1 MRRGA
6 LLCLLA
12 VVLSAGGCTRPT
24 PPAAHPRRPS
34 IAGERIPLG
43 KLPPTV
49 IPTRYRIALTVNPTA
64 DRFSGHVEID
74 VRFSEKRRAIFLHG
88 RGLNVLAASVRLN
101 AKHSIPAHYAQADK
115 SGVAR
120 LIFVDEVP
128 AGKATLVFDYDAPF
142 GNALSGLYKVVDKG
156 EAYAFTQFESIS
168 ARQAFPSFDEPG
180 FKTPFQ
186 LSVTAP
192 SGDKVVS
199 NMPLQSISHQRG
211 GLMTSLFQWTRPLPT
226 YLLMLAVGPLDV
238 VDAGEIPPN
247 AYRNRPI
254 RIRGIAAHGE
264 GRRLAYA
271 LSLTPKVVQAL
282 ENYFA
287 LAFPFPKLDLVA
299 VPNFA
304 ASATE
309 NAGSIT
315 FRERLLLVDTNAPLD
330 QKRSTLAIQAHEI
343 SHQWFGDLV
352 TPAWW
357 DDIWLNESFANWM
370 EYKVAQAVRPEQE
383 FDTNSLRNGFDAM
396 DVDELPSARAV
407 RQPVRNA
414 DDIANVFD
422 AITYGKGS
430 AVLSMFES
438 FLGEEGFRAAVH
450 AYLVRYANRNATT
463 DNFIDVVATT
473 ARTPNQEKVAITIDK
488 NGVITWNG
496 HPVPSMAGLID
507 QESHMAASASSQQVG
522 GAFHDFLNQPG
533 IPYLRFE
540 VACAGAPLARLVQS
554 AYTPIGTEPRRSS
567 WRIPVCL
574 KDEGGGDR
582 FCRIADRKVSE
593 VLMGATCPSALM
605 PNDQGKGYYRFNLG
619 AVGWHVLIERAP
631 KLTPADQITLLNNL
645 AVAIHAG
652 DAAPADLLLAM
663 HLLAPSARWDVLWT
677 INDLL
682 RRLRIQSLSAA
693 DISPYRAF
701 VSLNFAKRFQ
711 ELGIR
716 SGGTEDTAT
725 TLARQWL
732 AALMVSEAHDAPA
745 TAELA
750 AAANAFLSGNPSA
763 GPAPEILAEALRAGI
778 LTGGADFAKKLLAA
792 LESTDSENLRRQI
805 IYAYAGSEDPA
816 VIQNLLSY
824 ALTTRMRAG
833 ELRYLYEYMS
843 QEQIAQRALW
853 NWYKANYE
861 ALLAR
866 VSRDGMRGAPAIL
879 AQACDA
885 SSRDE
890 LEAFFRPKVGQL
902 TGIDR
907 ALALSEESI
916 ARCVAFRQ
924 VGAQSVEA
932 AFRSSPR

>member
-1 MRRGA
+1 MRRGP

-12 VVLSAGGCTRPT
+12 VVLSAVGCTRPT

-43 KLPPTV
+43 KLPRTV

-101 AKHSIPAHYAQADK
+101 ARHSIPAHYTQADK

-142 GNALSGLYKVVDKG
+142 GKALFGLYKVVDKD

-199 NMPLQSISHQRG
+199 NMPVQSVSRQRG
-211 GLMTSLFQWTRPLPT
+211 GSATSLFQWTRPLPT
-226 YLLMLAVGPLDV
+226 YLLMLAVGPFDV

-247 AYRNRPI
+247 AYRSRPI
-254 RIRGIAAHGE
+254 HLRGIAAHGE
-264 GRRLAYA
+264 GKRLAYA
-271 LSLTPKVVQAL
+271 LSLTPKVVLAL
-282 ENYFA
+282 ENYFG

-304 ASATE
+304 AGAME
-309 NAGSIT
+309 NAGAIT
-315 FRERLLLVDTNAPLD
+315 FRERLLLVDQDAPLD
-330 QKRSTLAIQAHEI
+330 QKRATLAGQAHEI
-343 SHQWFGDLV
+343 SHQWVGDLV

-370 EYKVAQAVRPEQE
+370 EYKVAQAVRPEEQ
-383 FDTNSLRNGFDAM
+383 FDTNALRNGFDAM
-396 DVDELPSARAV
+396 DLDELPSARAV
-407 RQPVRNA
+407 RQPVHNA
-414 DDIANVFD
+414 DDIANISD

-430 AVLSMFES
+430 AILSMFES

-450 AYLVRYANRNATT
+450 AYLVRYANRSATT
-463 DNFIDVVATT
+463 DDFIDAVATT
-473 ARTPNQEKVAITIDK
+473 ARAPSQEKVEITINKD
-488 NGVITWNG
+488 GAITWNG
-496 HPVPSMAGLID
+496 HPVPSMAALID

-540 VACAGAPLARLVQS
+540 VACAAAPLARLAQS
-554 AYTPIGTEPRRSS
+554 GYTPIGTEPRRSA

-582 FCRIADRKVSE
+582 FCRIADRRVTE
-593 VLMGATCPSALM
+593 VLMGASCPTVLM
-605 PNDQGKGYYRFNLG
+605 PNDQGRGYYRFNLG
-619 AVGWHVLIERAP
+619 AAGWQALIEKAAQ
-631 KLTPADQITLLNNL
+631 LSPADQITLLKNL
-645 AVAIHAG
+645 AAATYAG
-652 DAAPADLLLAM
+652 DAPPAGLLRAT
-663 HLLAPSARWDVLWT
+663 HLLAPYARWDVLWAMKE
-677 INDLL
+677 ILQ
-682 RRLRIQSLSAA
+682 RLRIQVLSGA
-693 DISPYRAF
+693 DISSYRAF
-701 VSLNFAKRFQ
+701 VSVNFAKRFQ
-711 ELGIR
+711 ELGIQAR
-716 SGGTEDTAT
+716 GSEDTTT
-725 TLARQWL
+725 TLAREWL
-732 AALMVSEAHDAPA
+732 ASLMVSEAHDAAA
-745 TAELA
+745 TSELA
-750 AAANAFLSGNPSA
+750 AAANSYLSGNLSTA
-763 GPAPEILAEALRAGI
+763 PAPEVLGEALRAG
-778 LTGGADFAKKLLAA
+778 LMAGGSDFANKLMAA
-792 LESTDSENLRRQI
+792 LENTDNEELRRQI
-805 IYAYAGSEDPA
+805 IYAFAGSEDPA
-816 VIQNLLSY
+816 AIQGLLSF
-824 ALTTRMRAG
+824 ALTRMRAG
-833 ELRYLYEYMS
+833 ELRYLYEYMA
-843 QEQIAQRALW
+843 QEPFAQRALW
-853 NWYKANYE
+853 RWYKANYE
-861 ALLAR
+861 ALLLR
-866 VSRDGMRGAPAIL
+866 VSRDGMREAPAIL
-879 AQACDA
+879 SQACDPT
-885 SSRDE
+885 SRDE
-890 LEAFFRPKVGQL
+890 LEAFFRPKVGEL

-907 ALALSEESI
+907 TLALSEEGI

-924 VGAQSVEA
+924 VGAQGVEA
-932 AFRSSPR
+932 ALRSPPR